1 MNIFFEYIK
10 YRWNAKELQRIHSPF
25 VFDLMNM
32 GLTKSMS
39 KEDELA
45 VLKFVSSNKDN
56 NSEINISDY
65 GAKSKKLNITSNKT
79 VLKSI

>member
-10 YRWNAKELQRIHSPF
+10 YRWNAKELQGIHSPF
-25 VFDLMNM
+25 VFDLMNT

-45 VLKFVSSNKDN
+45 VLKFVSIIIRKLASLITARKVKNSNKK
-56 NSEINISDY
+56 E
-65 GAKSKKLNITSNKT
+65 
-79 VLKSI
+79 